1 MSSADPNEAS
11 GRSVSLPAMLAIL
24 LGAGGL
30 FVFWKF
36 DFLFESVSQTW
47 QACLWGVAIALL
59 LWGTI
64 RSFSDLPLRTTR
76 RRRFG
81 FGRHRVSL
89 PRPGQFYL
97 VIMIVIFS
105 GSLLGRS
112 NMLMLVFS
120 LMAGPFVVNG
130 WITYS
135 MLKRTAVERVV
146 AERAMAG
153 EPITVELVLVNRKR
167 LMNCWLMSAH
177 DAIQNGEERLDAS
190 VLFARVPAGGRR
202 SGQYHARLMRRGR
215 YRFGPAQLTARFPLG
230 IVERGLV
237 FPLANEILVYPRLG
251 RLSARWMREH
261 FLATDL
267 VERRELRQGAF
278 DDEFHRIREFRWGDN
293 PRAIHW
299 RTSARHNSLMVRE
312 YHQSRDL
319 NLMVLADLWLP
330 ARPTM
335 LERERLE
342 LASSVAATMCVAH
355 MKQSRDST
363 LHVAIAGRQL
373 VKWDGESRMANA
385 GPLMDQFALAEGSP
399 SPEVATMLAQA
410 AAKRLH
416 GIRTVLITTRNQ
428 GSAGEG
434 ELRQA
439 IAEAA
444 AADAFRSVEVVEAD
458 FATLRSIFEFV

>member
-1 MSSADPNEAS
+1 MSSPDPNESS
-11 GRSVSLPAMLAIL
+11 GRSVSLPAMLALL

-36 DFLFESVSQTW
+36 DFLLDGLSQTW
-47 QACLWGVAIALL
+47 QAVCWGGSIALV

-64 RSFSDLPLRTTR
+64 RSFSDLPVRTT

-105 GSLLGRS
+105 GALLGRS

-120 LMAGPFVVNG
+120 MMAGPFVVNG

-135 MLKRTAVERVV
+135 MLKRTAVERAV
-146 AERAMAG
+146 AERVMAG
-153 EPITVELVLVNRKR
+153 EPLTVELVLINRKR

-177 DAIQNGEERLDAS
+177 DTIQNADERFDAS

-202 SGQYHARLMRRGR
+202 SGPYHARLMRRGR
-215 YRFGPAQLTARFPLG
+215 YRFGPVQLTARFPLG
-230 IVERGLV
+230 IVERGFIV
-237 FPLANEILVYPRLG
+237 PLPGEILVYPRLG

-299 RTSARHNSLMVRE
+299 RTSARHNALMVRE

-330 ARPTM
+330 ARPTT
-335 LERERLE
+335 LDRERLE
-342 LASSVAATMCVAH
+342 LAASVTATMCVAH

-363 LHVAIAGRQL
+363 LHVAIAGRRL
-373 VKWDGESRMANA
+373 VDWDGESRMANA
-385 GPLMDQFALAEGSP
+385 GPLMDELALAEGNPNPDVS
-399 SPEVATMLAQA
+399 TMLERA

-416 GIRTVLITTRNQ
+416 GIRTVLITTRTDAL
-428 GSAGEG
+428 AGES
-434 ELRQA
+434 ELQRALAQA
-439 IAEAA
+439 AS
-444 AADAFRSVEVVEAD
+444 ADAFGSVEVVEAD
-458 FATLRSIFEFV
+458 YARLRSIFEYV

>member
-1 MSSADPNEAS
+1 MNSSDLNKS
-11 GRSVSLPAMLAIL
+11 GGQALSLPAMLAML
-24 LGAGGL
+24 LGVGGL
-30 FVFWKF
+30 FFLWKF
-36 DFLFESVSQTW
+36 DFLFEDVPETWRALILGVS
-47 QACLWGVAIALL
+47 IALV

-64 RSFSDLPLRTTR
+64 RSFSELPIRAT

-97 VIMIVIFS
+97 VIMVVVFS

-135 MLKRTAVERVV
+135 MLQRTAVERVAATRV
-146 AERAMAG
+146 MAG
-153 EPITVELVLVNRKR
+153 EPLTVELVLINRKR

-177 DAIQNGEERLDAS
+177 DTIQNDDESLNPS

-202 SGQYHARLMRRGR
+202 SGHYHARLMRRGR
-215 YRFGPAQLTARFPLG
+215 YRFGPVQLTARFPLG

-237 FPLANEILVYPRLG
+237 FQLPGEILVYPRLG

-299 RTSARHNSLMVRE
+299 RTSARHNALMVRE

-330 ARPTM
+330 PRPTS

-342 LASSVAATMCVAH
+342 LAMSVTATMCVSH

-363 LHVAIAGRQL
+363 LHVAVAGRQL
-373 VKWDGESRMANA
+373 VQWDGESRMANA
-385 GPLMDQFALAEGSP
+385 GPLMDHFASAEGSP
-399 SPEVATMLAQA
+399 SPQVTAMLQHAASKRLHGVRTLLITTRADGSAGRQELAQFVAQA
-410 AAKRLH
+410 AA
-416 GIRTVLITTRNQ
+416 
-428 GSAGEG
+428 
-434 ELRQA
+434 
-439 IAEAA
+439 
-444 AADAFRSVEVVEAD
+444 ADMLGNVEIVEAD
-458 FATLRSIFEFV
+458 YAGLNSIFEFV

>member
-1 MSSADPNEAS
+1 MSFSDPNES
-11 GRSVSLPAMLAIL
+11 GGRSVSLPAMLAML
-24 LGAGGL
+24 LGAGAL

-36 DFLFESVSQTW
+36 EFLFAEMSQTW
-47 QACLWGVAIALL
+47 LALLWGSAIAFL

-64 RSFSDLPLRTTR
+64 RSFSDLPVRSS

-81 FGRHRVSL
+81 FGRHRVAL

-120 LMAGPFVVNG
+120 MMAGPFVVNG

-135 MLKRTAVERVV
+135 MLKRTSLERVV
-146 AERAMAG
+146 PERVMAG
-153 EPITVELVLVNRKR
+153 EPITVELVLSNRKR
-167 LMNCWLMSAH
+167 MMNCWLMSAH
-177 DAIQNGEERLDAS
+177 DTIQNAEERLDPS
-190 VLFARVPAGGRR
+190 VLFARVPAGGKR
-202 SGQYHARLMRRGR
+202 SAPYHARLMRRGR

-230 IVERGLV
+230 IVERGLIV
-237 FPLANEILVYPRLG
+237 PLAGEILVYPRLG

-299 RTSARHNSLMVRE
+299 RTSARHNALMVRE

-330 ARPTM
+330 ARPST

-342 LASSVAATMCVAH
+342 VAASVAATMCISH

-373 VKWDGESRMANA
+373 VQWDGESRMANA
-385 GPLMDQFALAEGSP
+385 GPLMDKFALAEGSP
-399 SPEVATMLAQA
+399 NPDVKAMLEQA

-416 GIRTVLITTRNQ
+416 GIRTVLITTRTDASSGRQ
-428 GSAGEG
+428 
-434 ELRQA
+434 ELRKA
-439 IAEAA
+439 VEEAA
-444 AADAFRSVEVVEAD
+444 AADALSSVEVLEAD
-458 FATLRSIFEFV
+458 FSQLRSIFEFV

>member
-1 MSSADPNEAS
+1 MSFSDPNES
-11 GRSVSLPAMLAIL
+11 GGRSVSLPAMLALL
-24 LGAGGL
+24 LGAGAL
-30 FVFWKF
+30 FVLNKF
-36 DFLFESVSQTW
+36 DFLFGEMSGTW
-47 QACLWGVAIALL
+47 RALLWGGAIAFL

-64 RSFSDLPLRTTR
+64 RSFSDLPRR
-76 RRRFG
+76 SSRRRFG

-120 LMAGPFVVNG
+120 MMAGPFVVNG

-135 MLKRTAVERVV
+135 MLQRTSLERAAPERV
-146 AERAMAG
+146 MAG
-153 EPITVELVLVNRKR
+153 EPITVELVLSNRKR

-177 DAIQNGEERLDAS
+177 DTIQNGEERLDPS
-190 VLFARVPAGGRR
+190 VLFARVPAGGKR
-202 SGQYHARLMRRGR
+202 SAPYHARLMRRGR

-230 IVERGLV
+230 IVERGLML
-237 FPLANEILVYPRLG
+237 PLPGEILVYPRLG
-251 RLSARWMREH
+251 RLSARWMHEH

-299 RTSARHNSLMVRE
+299 RTSARHNALMVRE

-330 ARPTM
+330 TRPST

-342 LASSVAATMCVAH
+342 LAASVAATMCVSH

-373 VKWDGESRMANA
+373 EQWDGESRMANA
-385 GPLMDQFALAEGSP
+385 GPLMDRFALAEGSP
-399 SPEVATMLAQA
+399 IPNLKTMLEQA

-416 GIRTVLITTRNQ
+416 GIRTVLITTRTDSSGGQ
-428 GSAGEG
+428 QD
-434 ELRQA
+434 LRKA
-439 IAEAA
+439 IEEAA
-444 AADAFRSVEVVEAD
+444 AADAFSGVEVVEAD
-458 FATLRSIFEFV
+458 FSRLRSIFEYV

>member
-1 MSSADPNEAS
+1 MSSSDRIES
-11 GRSVSLPAMLAIL
+11 DGRTLSLPAMLAML

-30 FVFWKF
+30 FILWKF
-36 DFLFESVSQTW
+36 DFLFEGISATW
-47 QACLWGVAIALL
+47 RALILWGSIALL

-64 RSFSDLPLRTTR
+64 RSFSDLPIRAT

-97 VIMIVIFS
+97 VIMIVVFS
-105 GSLLGRS
+105 GSILGRS

-135 MLKRTAVERVV
+135 MLQRTAVERVSAARV
-146 AERAMAG
+146 MAG
-153 EPITVELVLVNRKR
+153 EPLTVELVLVNRKR

-177 DAIQNGEERLDAS
+177 DTIQNDEERLDPS

-202 SGQYHARLMRRGR
+202 SGHYHARLMRRGR

-230 IVERGLV
+230 IVERGLI
-237 FPLANEILVYPRLG
+237 FQLPGEILVYPRLG

-299 RTSARHNSLMVRE
+299 RTSARHNALMVRE

-330 ARPTM
+330 PRPTS

-342 LASSVAATMCVAH
+342 LAMSVAATMCVAH
-355 MKQSRDST
+355 MKQSRDSK
-363 LHVAIAGRQL
+363 LHVAVAGRQL
-373 VKWDGESRMANA
+373 VQWDGESRMANA
-385 GPLMDQFALAEGSP
+385 GPLMDHFAMAEGSP
-399 SPEVATMLAQA
+399 SPQVTAMLEQAASKRLHGVRTLLITTRADGSAGRRELAQSVAQA
-410 AAKRLH
+410 AAADML
-416 GIRTVLITTRNQ
+416 GNVEIV
-428 GSAGEG
+428 
-434 ELRQA
+434 
-439 IAEAA
+439 
-444 AADAFRSVEVVEAD
+444 AADYAGLS
-458 FATLRSIFEFV
+458 SIFEFV

>member
-1 MSSADPNEAS
+1 MNSSDQSESS
-11 GRSVSLPAMLAIL
+11 GQSLSLPAMLAL
-24 LGAGGL
+24 LIGAGGV
-30 FVFWKF
+30 FVVWKF
-36 DFLFESVSQTW
+36 DFLFRGLSQTW
-47 QACLWGVAIALL
+47 RALMWGALIALL

-64 RSFSDLPLRTTR
+64 RSFSDLPIRAT

-81 FGRHRVSL
+81 IGRHRVSL

-120 LMAGPFVVNG
+120 MMAGPFVVNG

-146 AERAMAG
+146 AERVMAG

-177 DAIQNGEERLDAS
+177 DTIQNDDERLDPS

-202 SGQYHARLMRRGR
+202 SGHYHARLMRRGR

-237 FPLANEILVYPRLG
+237 FPLPGEILVYPRLG
-251 RLSARWMREH
+251 RLSTRWLREH

-299 RTSARHNSLMVRE
+299 RTSARHNALMVRE

-330 ARPTM
+330 PRPTT

-342 LASSVAATMCVAH
+342 LAASVAATMCVAH

-363 LHVAIAGRQL
+363 LYVGIAGRRL
-373 VKWDGESRMANA
+373 VEWDGESRIANA
-385 GPLMDQFALAEGSP
+385 GPLMDHFALAEGCP
-399 SPEVATMLAQA
+399 RPNVTTMLRQA
-410 AAKRLH
+410 AAKRLR
-416 GIRTVLITTRNQ
+416 GVRTVLITTRTEQ
-428 GSAGEG
+428 SGTGP

-439 IAEAA
+439 MADAA
-444 AADAFRSVEVVEAD
+444 AADITGDVTVIEAD
-458 FATLRSIFEFV
+458 YARLSSIFEFV

>member
-1 MSSADPNEAS
+1 MSSHSNDT
-11 GRSVSLPAMLAIL
+11 GGQSVSLPAMLAMLI
-24 LGAGGL
+24 GAGGL
-30 FVFWKF
+30 FVIWKF
-36 DFLFESVSQTW
+36 EFLLDEFGETW
-47 QACLWGVAIALL
+47 RVLMVGAAIALL

-64 RSFSDLPLRTTR
+64 RSFSDLPMRVSQ
-76 RRRFG
+76 RRFG

-97 VIMIVIFS
+97 VIMIVIFA

-120 LMAGPFVVNG
+120 MMAGPFVING

-135 MLKRTAVERVV
+135 MLKRTAVERVLP
-146 AERAMAG
+146 ERVMAG
-153 EPITVELVLVNRKR
+153 EPTTVELALINRKR
-167 LMNCWLMSAH
+167 LMSCWLMSAH
-177 DAIQNGEERLDAS
+177 DVIQNGEERLDPS

-202 SGQYHARLMRRGR
+202 SGIYQARFMRRGR
-215 YRFGPAQLTARFPLG
+215 YRLGPVQLTARFPLG
-230 IVERGLV
+230 IVERGLI
-237 FPLANEILVYPRLG
+237 FSLPGEILVYPRLG
-251 RLSARWMREH
+251 HLSSRWMREH
-261 FLATDL
+261 FLANDL

-299 RTSARHNSLMVRE
+299 RTSARHNALMVRE

-330 ARPTM
+330 PRPTT

-342 LASSVAATMCVAH
+342 LAASLAATLCVSH

-373 VKWDGESRMANA
+373 TQWDGESRMANA
-385 GPLMDQFALAEGSP
+385 GPLLDSFALAEGSP
-399 SPEVATMLAQA
+399 MPALTTMLEQA
-410 AAKRLH
+410 AQKRLQ
-416 GIRTVLITTRNQ
+416 GVRTILVTSRTHD
-428 GSAGEG
+428 SAAGA
-434 ELRQA
+434 ELRGA
-439 IAEAA
+439 VASGAA
-444 AADAFRSVEVVEAD
+444 GNALSTVEVVEAD
-458 FATLRSIFEFV
+458 YAKVRPIFEFV

>member
-1 MSSADPNEAS
+1 MSLSDPNES
-11 GRSVSLPAMLAIL
+11 TGRSVSLPAMLAIL
-24 LGAGGL
+24 LGAGAL

-36 DFLFESVSQTW
+36 DFLFVDLSQTW
-47 QACLWGVAIALL
+47 QALLWGGAIALL
-59 LWGTI
+59 LWGAV
-64 RSFSDLPLRTTR
+64 RSFSDLPIRTTR
-76 RRRFG
+76 RRFG
-81 FGRHRVSL
+81 LGRHRVSL

-135 MLKRTAVERVV
+135 MLKRTAVERVA
-146 AERAMAG
+146 AERVMAG
-153 EPITVELVLVNRKR
+153 EPITVELVLINRKR
-167 LMNCWLMSAH
+167 MMNCWLMSAH
-177 DAIQNGEERLDAS
+177 DTIQNGEERLDPS

-202 SGQYHARLMRRGR
+202 SGNYHARLTRRGR

-237 FPLANEILVYPRLG
+237 LPLSGEILVYPRLG

-330 ARPTM
+330 PRPTT

-342 LASSVAATMCVAH
+342 LAASVAATMCVAH
-355 MKQSRDST
+355 MTQSRDST

-373 VKWDGESRMANA
+373 VQWDGESRMANA
-385 GPLMDQFALAEGSP
+385 GPLMDKFALAEGSP
-399 SPEVATMLAQA
+399 SSDVGKMLEQA

-416 GIRTVLITTRNQ
+416 GIRTVLVTTRMESSNGQ
-428 GSAGEG
+428 S
-434 ELRQA
+434 ELQNAVAQA
-439 IAEAA
+439 AT
-444 AADAFRSVEVVEAD
+444 ADSFRNVEVIEAD
-458 FATLRSIFEFV
+458 YDRLRSIFEYV